1 VSGAYTPAQPGAG
14 TQAGPADERPGLAK
28 LKGADYM
35 TSSIQNVLSNYL
47 KILSIGIF
55 LGVIVHVAAI
65 LDRSHYLGI
74 SNTLSFGELPLLWQ
88 ILHFYFAILGSVAA
102 VSLWKG
108 EPWGVVLWLF
118 LALNQLIM
126 YLPLAHIFGTQPEIV
141 MTHIATVG
149 IYLALRLAEKGWLL
163 IHGAQSIP
171 GVQSIPA
178 ESPNGL
184 D

>member
-1 VSGAYTPAQPGAG
+1 MAINFQNI
-14 TQAGPADERPGLAK
+14 L
-28 LKGADYM
+28 
-35 TSSIQNVLSNYL
+35 SSYL
-47 KILSIGIF
+47 RILSIGIF

-74 SNTLSFGELPLLWQ
+74 SNTLSFGELPLVWQ
-88 ILHFYFAILGSVAA
+88 MLHFYFAILGSVAA

-118 LALNQLIM
+118 LVLNQLIM

-149 IYLALRLAEKGWLL
+149 VYVALRLTEKGWQL
-163 IHGAQSIP
+163 IHGASSQAVRS
-171 GVQSIPA
+171 QPA
-178 ESPNGL
+178 ESSVM
-184 D
+184 DVTD